1 MNTRSNKKTALIA
14 VAVAGGAL
22 FQTIDP
28 ALAAISVQLN
38 GQPLNTAVAP
48 VKMQNRT
55 VVPMRD
61 IFEALGATV
70 DWNPATMGITAQKDA
85 TTVNLAINNR
95 RAYVNG
101 REVTLDQPATLLRG
115 RTMVPLRFVSEA
127 MGAQVGWNEA
137 HQLVSIDTPMGSVV
151 NTGSPIAQN
160 PPMPAP
166 ATNLPPTGTQVA
178 SARYI
183 SIPAASVVPVSLDQ
197 GLSSATSRVGDTFT
211 ASVISQRIGD
221 SEFPPGTKIE
231 GMIVESRA
239 RQGDNPGVLDLDFRS
254 ALLPTGERIPLNG
267 NLVALDN
274 QSVISSNGRIVAQA
288 SKGQSN
294 GDKLKIV
301 GIGAGAGFILGKVLD
316 TNSTITTVL
325 GAAGGYLYSR
335 SQDKKKAA
343 DAMLAQN
350 TKLGVR
356 LASALN
362 YADTNNYAEQ
372 RENFLR
378 TNFTTSVL
386 GVPTEVA
393 TQPTAYNP
401 PVPSNYPPAQPTYQ
415 PSQPVYQPT
424 QPAYPPTQ
432 PVYQPTQPVYQPTQP
447 TYQPTQPTY
456 QPAPPVYQAGQPTYP
471 PVQPNYQ
478 PNYQPGQPVYQP
490 GQPVYQPVPADNTQ
504 PVYPI
509 DPSNQPVYQP
519 QPANP
524 GYIAALPA
532 PGAAN
537 YPNYPPTPTYIPGT
551 GDLGQ
556 GNTSVYPAY
565 PAGRS
570 QVAGAR
576 SVRVPANVVMPV
588 TMDTALSS
596 ATARV
601 GQTFSATI
609 ASERIG
615 DSEFPAGTKIE
626 GIVLEAKPKQGNQP
640 GVLDLDF
647 RNAVLP
653 NGNVIPLNAA
663 LIALDNDSVISTN
676 GRITARAGKSQ
687 GTGDRLK
694 IVGIG
699 AGLGFVLGKVL
710 DKNTTL
716 TTILGA
722 AGGYLY
728 SRSRDKKSS
737 EAVLTAGTKL
747 GVRLTSPVTYAD
759 YNGYSDYRMQYLR
772 N

>member
-1 MNTRSNKKTALIA
+1 MNLRPINKKNAVIA

-22 FQTIDP
+22 FQAIDP

-48 VKMQNRT
+48 VKMKNRT

-70 DWNPATMGITAQKDA
+70 DWNPATMGITAQKEG

-95 RAYVNG
+95 RAYING
-101 REVTLDQPATLLRG
+101 RQVSLDQPATLLRG

-137 HQLVSIDTPMGSVV
+137 MQLVSIDTPMGTVV
-151 NTGSPIAQN
+151 NTGSPIAET
-160 PPMPAP
+160 PGLPAP
-166 ATNLPPTGTQVA
+166 VNTPQTGNQVA
-178 SARYI
+178 SVRYI
-183 SIPAASVVPVSLDQ
+183 SIPSGVVVPVNLDQ
-197 GLSSATSRVGDTFT
+197 SLSSATTRVGDTFT

-221 SEFPPGTKIE
+221 SEFPAGTKIE
-231 GMIVESRA
+231 GRVVESRA
-239 RQGDNPGVLDLDFRS
+239 RQGDNPGVLDLEFRS
-254 ALLPTGERIPLNG
+254 ALLPTGERIALTG
-267 NLVALDN
+267 DLVALDN
-274 QSVISSNGRIVAQA
+274 ESVISSNGRIVAQA
-288 SKGQSN
+288 RKGQST
-294 GDKLKIV
+294 GDRLKIV

-316 TNSTITTVL
+316 TNSTLTAVL

-335 SQDKKKAA
+335 SRDKNKAA

-356 LASALN
+356 LNNGLN
-362 YADTNNYAEQ
+362 YADTSNYAAE

-378 TNFTTSVL
+378 TNFTASVL
-386 GVPTEVA
+386 GVPTESAPRVA
-393 TQPTAYNP
+393 TYDPAAQPAYPPTQPAYQPTQ
-401 PVPSNYPPAQPTYQ
+401 PAYQ
-415 PSQPVYQPT
+415 PAPPVYQPT
-424 QPAYPPTQ
+424 QPAY
-432 PVYQPTQPVYQPTQP
+432 
-447 TYQPTQPTY
+447 
-456 QPAPPVYQAGQPTYP
+456 QPAPPVYQARQPVYPPNQPAYQPGQPVYQPAP
-471 PVQPNYQ
+471 PAYQ
-478 PNYQPGQPVYQP
+478 PNYQPGQPVYLP
-490 GQPVYQPVPADNTQ
+490 GPADNTQ
-504 PVYPI
+504 PVYP
-509 DPSNQPVYQP
+509 PTQPNQPAYQP
-519 QPANP
+519 VNPA
-524 GYIAALPA
+524 YTAALPA
-532 PGAAN
+532 PGTPN
-537 YPNYPPTPTYIPGT
+537 YAPNPNYPANAI
-551 GDLGQ
+551 DLGQ
-556 GNTSVYPAY
+556 PGQAVYPTY
-565 PAGRS
+565 PGAQS

-576 SVRVPANVVMPV
+576 NIRVPANVVVPV
-588 TMDTALSS
+588 IMDSALTS

-601 GQTFSATI
+601 GQTFSATVV
-609 ASERIG
+609 SERIG
-615 DSEFPAGTKIE
+615 DSEFPSGTKIE

-640 GVLDLDF
+640 GILDLDF

-663 LIALDNDSVISTN
+663 LIALDNDSVISSN

-687 GTGDRLK
+687 STGDRLK

-728 SRSRDKKSS
+728 SRTQDKKSS
-737 EAVLTAGTKL
+737 EAVVGAGTKL
-747 GVRLTSPVTYAD
+747 GVRLTAPVSYSD
-759 YNGYSDYRMQYLR
+759 YNNYSDYRTQYLR

>member
-1 MNTRSNKKTALIA
+1 MNTRSNKKNAIIA

-22 FQTIDP
+22 FQAIDP

-127 MGAQVGWNEA
+127 MGAQVGWNESM
-137 HQLVSIDTPMGSVV
+137 QLVSIDTPMGTVV
-151 NTGSPIAQN
+151 NTGAPIAQTPN
-160 PPMPAP
+160 IPAP
-166 ATNLPPTGTQVA
+166 ATPAGNQVA
-178 SARYI
+178 GMRYI
-183 SIPAASVVPVSLDQ
+183 SIPSGVVVPVSLDQ
-197 GLSSATSRVGDTFT
+197 SLSSSTTRVGDTFT

-221 SEFPPGTKIE
+221 SEFPAGTKIE
-231 GMIVESRA
+231 GRVVEARP
-239 RQGDNPGVLDLDFRS
+239 RQGDNPGVLDLEFRS
-254 ALLPTGERIPLNG
+254 AMLPTGDRVPLSG
-267 NLVALDN
+267 DLVALDN
-274 QSVISSNGRIVAQA
+274 DSVISNNGRIVAQP

-294 GDKLKIV
+294 GDRLKIV

-316 TNSTITTVL
+316 TNSTLTAVL

-335 SQDKKKAA
+335 SRDKNKAA

-356 LASALN
+356 LNSALSYADNGN
-362 YADTNNYAEQ
+362 YAGE

-378 TNFTTSVL
+378 TNFTASVL
-386 GVPTEVA
+386 GVPTDAPRVA
-393 TQPTAYNP
+393 TYEP
-401 PVPSNYPPAQPTYQ
+401 PVQPAY
-415 PSQPVYQPT
+415 PT
-424 QPAYPPTQ
+424 QPAYQ
-432 PVYQPTQPVYQPTQP
+432 PS
-447 TYQPTQPTY
+447 
-456 QPAPPVYQAGQPTYP
+456 
-471 PVQPNYQ
+471 
-478 PNYQPGQPVYQP
+478 
-490 GQPVYQPVPADNTQ
+490 QPVYQPVPADNTQ
-504 PVYPI
+504 PVYP
-509 DPSNQPVYQP
+509 PTQPAYQPTQPAYQPAPPVYQPAQPNYPNQPVYQ
-519 QPANP
+519 QPVTP
-524 GYIAALPA
+524 DYSAAVPVPTTPFPA
-532 PGAAN
+532 Q
-537 YPNYPPTPTYIPGT
+537 PNYQP
-551 GDLGQ
+551 
-556 GNTSVYPAY
+556 NYPAY
-565 PAGRS
+565 PNGPVDLGNVNPAYPPYPASNYPNNS
-570 QVAGAR
+570 QVAGVR
-576 SVRVPANVVMPV
+576 NIRVPANVVVPV
-588 TMDTALSS
+588 TMDTTLTS
-596 ATARV
+596 ANARV
-601 GQTFSATI
+601 GQTFSTTI
-609 ASERIG
+609 SSERIG

-626 GIVLEAKPKQGNQP
+626 GIVLEARPKQGDQP

-653 NGNVIPLNAA
+653 DGTVIPLNAA
-663 LIALDNDSVISTN
+663 LIGLDNNSVITTQ
-676 GRITARAGKSQ
+676 GRVTARGGKSQ
-687 GTGDRLK
+687 STGDRLK

-722 AGGYLY
+722 AGGFLY
-728 SRSRDKKSS
+728 SRSQDKKAS
-737 EAVLTAGTKL
+737 EAVVKSGTKL
-747 GVRLTSPVTYAD
+747 GVRLTAPVTYAD
-759 YNGYSDYRMQYLR
+759 YNNYRDYRSSFLR